1 MVDPAFGL
9 LDQRAGD
16 AAPAEIAGER
26 EPDRAGAD
34 DEDGGVGLGHGV
46 TIIPSGRVCNRIYS
60 VGGNDGRDV
69 AWRSL

>member
-1 MVDPAFGL
+1 MVDAAFGL

-34 DEDGGVGLGHGV
+34 DQDGGVGGGQ
-46 TIIPSGRVCNRIYS
+46 INPPSWSR
-60 VGGNDGRDV
+60 
-69 AWRSL
+69 LQPHL